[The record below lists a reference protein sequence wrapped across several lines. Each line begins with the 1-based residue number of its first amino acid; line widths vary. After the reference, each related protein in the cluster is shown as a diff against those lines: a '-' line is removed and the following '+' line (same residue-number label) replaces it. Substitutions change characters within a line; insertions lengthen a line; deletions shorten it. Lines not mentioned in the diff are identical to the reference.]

1 MSQSFLLSEN
11 VMGELQQSLPSH
23 VPAVSFFGM
32 SWAFLP
38 PAGWS
43 GERSRV
49 RAVHNLSSKGS
60 NGPIFASAPRVVLSF
75 CPDSRRKSKLP
86 FLCPSTRAD
95 LFQRCQGKGRASRH
109 GNSTELTSFLL
120 GNLQV
125 CHKNAQTL
133 GGGRNLLLD

>member
-1 MSQSFLLSEN
+1 MSQTFLLSDS
-11 VMGELQQSLPSH
+11 VMGVLRWSLPSH
-23 VPAVSFFGM
+23 VPAVSFFGV

-43 GERSRV
+43 GQRSCV
-49 RAVHNLSSKGS
+49 RAVRNPSSKGS
-60 NGPIFASAPRVVLSF
+60 NGPILASAPCVALSL
-75 CPDSRRKSKLP
+75 CPDSRQKSKLP

-95 LFQRCQGKGRASRH
+95 LFQRCQGKGCASRH

-120 GNLQV
+120 GNPQV
-125 CHKNAQTL
+125 CHKNSQTL